1 MLNRRALILTL
12 AIGLLAAVVAAE
24 WYSQLDFS
32 LGVFYVLPVLVA
44 ATVLNRWQ
52 TLLLAAAC
60 ALIRGEFTP
69 GLPPIEYWLRF
80 VMALLAF
87 SGAGLLLG
95 ELSRNRRAIVEAYTK
110 LKIEKEMR
118 QQAEEQ
124 LRLLAES
131 SPAAILTINE
141 RGDVLSANR
150 AANEMLGFNEPAS
163 LVGRPIA
170 AYVPVLAG
178 ALRMSSGSSFVR
190 SSAAGWARKVNG
202 TQLPV
207 ATWFSTYET
216 AQQRCLAGILVDMSE
231 EMRDRELEAFRHF
244 GEYNRL
250 LASAVSHE
258 IRNMCLAIR
267 VVTSN
272 LRQKPGLDGD
282 ADFAALSTLV
292 EGLGR
297 MASFEL
303 EHGRDADSGW
313 TDPAVVL
320 EQLRV
325 VIEPDWAD
333 AGGSIQWDLRAMPL
347 VRADDHSLLQ
357 VFLNLSQNSLRA
369 AQQLP
374 DPALRVVARVGE
386 GEVVVT
392 LIDSGPGVPDPSKL
406 FQPFRPDADGSG
418 LGLYISR
425 TIMRSFGGDLV
436 FVPAESGCQFD
447 VRLPVDRDAAS
458 QNGEV
463 PCEVEA

>member
-1 MLNRRALILTL
+1 MNRRARVLTL
-12 AIGLLAAVVAAE
+12 AFALLITVVAAE

-32 LGVFYVLPVLVA
+32 LGVLYILPVLVA

-52 TLLLAAAC
+52 TLLMAASC
-60 ALIRGEFTP
+60 ALIRGQFTP

-80 VMALLAF
+80 TMAMLAY
-87 SGAGLLLG
+87 SGGGLLLG
-95 ELSRNRRAIVEAYTK
+95 ELSRNRRSIVDAYTK

-131 SPAAILTINE
+131 SPAAILTLNQK
-141 RGDVLSANR
+141 GHVLSANR
-150 AANEMLGFNEPAS
+150 AANEMLGVHEPDT
-163 LVGRPIA
+163 LVGRDISEH
-170 AYVPVLAG
+170 VPVLAG
-178 ALRMSSGSSFVR
+178 ALRISTRENYVR
-190 SSAAGWARKVNG
+190 ASAAGWARKLNG
-202 TQLPV
+202 IQFPI
-207 ATWFSTYET
+207 ASWFSTYDT
-216 AQQRCLAGILVDMSE
+216 AQQRCLAGILVDTSE
-231 EMRDRELEAFRHF
+231 DMRDRELESFRHF

-267 VVTSN
+267 VVTTN
-272 LRQKPGLDGD
+272 LRQKPGLVED

-297 MASFEL
+297 MSSFEL
-303 EHGRDADSGW
+303 QNGEDATSGW
-313 TDPAVVL
+313 TDPSVVL

-325 VIEPDWAD
+325 VIEPDWSD
-333 AGGSIQWDLRAMPL
+333 AGGTIEWDVAKLPL
-347 VRADDHSLLQ
+347 VRGDEHSLLQ

-374 DPALRVVARVGE
+374 SPTLRVQGRLE
-386 GEVVVT
+386 GTGVVVS
-392 LIDSGPGVPDPSKL
+392 LMDSGPGIANANKL

-425 TIMRSFGGDLV
+425 TIMRSFGGELV
-436 FVPAESGCQFD
+436 FVPTDTGCRFD
-447 VRLPVDRDAAS
+447 VKLSAETRK
-458 QNGEV
+458 
-463 PCEVEA
+463 